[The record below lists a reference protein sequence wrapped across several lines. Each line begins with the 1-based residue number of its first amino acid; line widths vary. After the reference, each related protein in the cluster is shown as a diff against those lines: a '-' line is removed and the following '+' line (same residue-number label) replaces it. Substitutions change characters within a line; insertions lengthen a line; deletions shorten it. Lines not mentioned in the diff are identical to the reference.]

1 MRATGVLRVQA
12 VEESKTEAFMTAKVA
27 DPAQRREQMAVA
39 LRRNKRQEILS
50 KKRYSAQ
57 QAQSFA

>member
-1 MRATGVLRVQA
+1 
-12 VEESKTEAFMTAKVA
+12 MTAQVA

-39 LRRNKRQEILS
+39 LCKSKRQEILS

-57 QAQSFA
+57 QVQSFAYEPEEQHDPFAAPPVTDL